1 MRQFRRKEN
10 RVQLYFNCSE
20 RMDHIERMVK
30 RVDYKDIVFIMEVGG
45 DYGPAKLK
53 AKFGKG
59 WMGRGA
65 EIYVVNNLGGEPKG
79 ITVSITISEST
90 YMYDCYIENQK
101 DRKDR
106 ICLGIPDGINY
117 PYIYIHPDLQHMV
130 ERREEA
136 EEMDEIR
143 REMKEISNEI
153 LNWEEKTLDDMQ
165 MDAEMREALQGQV
178 D

>member
-1 MRQFRRKEN
+1 
-10 RVQLYFNCSE
+10 
-20 RMDHIERMVK
+20 MDHIERMVK

-53 AKFGKG
+53 VKFGKG

-143 REMKEISNEI
+143 REMTEISNEI